1 MSTTLTITPSAQLTN
16 PIKADKREAVE
27 RHGYLF
33 GQKITH
39 SLSPFLH
46 GTIYNEIGL
55 KWEQTRL
62 DSADIPMFLELIKNP
77 NFYGA
82 SVTMPNKVAII
93 PHLDELTDECRDVGA
108 CNTLFIRHRPDGSRV
123 YCGTNTDVVGVRE
136 SFYQNVADPDAVFHN
151 RPALVVGGG
160 GAARSA
166 VYALRKWMKVTDI
179 YLVNRDDAEVQAVV
193 DECTA
198 RGYGQGL
205 RHIKD
210 PAEVASLESVGA
222 IVACVPNFAPQTAEE
237 KAARAVI
244 EAFLAKEKKGA
255 MLEMCYNPTPFTEL
269 GALAENAGWQVI
281 LGTEA
286 MIWQGLEQDRY
297 WTGREL
303 DQLPVKKVQEA
314 IASRLAQASKL

>member
-1 MSTTLTITPSAQLTN
+1 MSATLTITPSAQLTN
-16 PIKADKREAVE
+16 TIKAERCEAVE

-62 DSADIPMFLELIKNP
+62 DSADIPMFLELIKDP
-77 NFYGA
+77 NFY
-82 SVTMPNKVAII
+82 
-93 PHLDELTDECRDVGA
+93 
-108 CNTLFIRHRPDGSRV
+108 
-123 YCGTNTDVVGVRE
+123 DVVGVRE
-136 SFYQNVADPDAVFHN
+136 SFYQKRRRPRCRLSITVPPSSSAAV
-151 RPALVVGGG
+151 

-179 YLVNRDDAEVQAVV
+179 YLVNRDDAEVQAVIE
-193 DECTA
+193 ECTT

-210 PAEVASLESVGA
+210 AAEVASLESVGA
-222 IVACVPNFAPQTAEE
+222 IVACVPNFTPQTAEE

-244 EAFLAKEKKGA
+244 EAFLGKETKGA

-269 GALAENAGWQVI
+269 GALAEDAGWQVI

-314 IASRLAQASKL
+314 IASRLGQASKL